1 MSAIYTQFAVEFI
14 EKAEE
19 VLAAYEIEGN
29 DDCDVEIDF
38 VTRSVLG
45 LPHTAKPTLTIVAP
59 WEESKKH
66 SWEAVVSAVKSYID
80 NRLADSTFDDHP
92 GPIDVCV
99 EMMAPELTRR
109 KFLGP
114 VEDNANL
121 ESDWPAIQDKVY
133 SILESFSQT
142 RGCMTS
148 IGLFRLGFSPNP
160 DNNPITVYVSLDY
173 DADEVSWPPVVREIQ
188 AYLDGLEHG
197 LVVHMEHNILK
208 GFAFELLAP
217 RNSHR
222 GLLITDDYKKGVG
235 LGGDISA
242 STYLTRDDQMRCN
255 PILGTLGC
263 YIEVK
268 TRSSS
273 EWVRLG
279 LTNYHVIRPC
289 LEGYELTAASGTEPF
304 SHEGITAPGGGTID
318 SSFTASAI
326 ADPVRESQLWRADMS
341 GFTPKTVPESLP
353 LESPARIKHNYTV
366 HDDASIIQE
375 ESMMPLSAITSD
387 ADQTEKM
394 AEMRASLKAKI
405 AFFDL
410 GKHVFGRLSYGSGFN
425 RRSSRNQRLDWAL
438 IDVEHD
444 RHGPNLLP
452 PMSTWRTAYG
462 GSSCCP
468 GQLARNGTLWPQ
480 LDASLWKM
488 RCGQKVFKVGART
501 NATVGYYSRYKPKCT
516 LDHDKYMKVKP
527 SSEHV
532 IIGHLF
538 GDGSPQAFADNGDS
552 GAVVFDTFGQMVGL
566 LFTGQAPQGTRGQ
579 GYALVTPIEEVFED
593 IKAMSNGEITD
604 IRVSNW

>member
-142 RGCMTS
+142 RG
-148 IGLFRLGFSPNP
+148 F
-160 DNNPITVYVSLDY
+160 YVSLDY
-173 DADEVSWPPVVREIQ
+173 DADEVSWPPVAREIQ

-208 GFAFELLAP
+208 GFAFELLEP

-222 GLLITDDYKKGVG
+222 GLLIPDDYKKGVG

-289 LEGYELTAASGTEPF
+289 LEGFKLTAASGTEPF
-304 SHEGITAPGGGTID
+304 PHGGITAPGGGTID
-318 SSFTASAI
+318 SSLTASAI

-394 AEMRASLKAKI
+394 AEMRA
-405 AFFDL
+405 
-410 GKHVFGRLSYGSGFN
+410 
-425 RRSSRNQRLDWAL
+425 
-438 IDVEHD
+438 
-444 RHGPNLLP
+444 
-452 PMSTWRTAYG
+452 T
-462 GSSCCP
+462 
-468 GQLARNGTLWPQ
+468 RNGTLRPQ

-566 LFTGQAPQGTRGQ
+566 LLTGQAPQGTRGQ